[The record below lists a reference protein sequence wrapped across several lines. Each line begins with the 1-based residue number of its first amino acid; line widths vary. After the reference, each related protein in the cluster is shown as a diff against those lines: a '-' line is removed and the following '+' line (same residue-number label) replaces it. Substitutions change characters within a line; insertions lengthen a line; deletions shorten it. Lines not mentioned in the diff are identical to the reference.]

1 MTEGAPGGRALAP
14 EPRTPQPKQHHGWA
28 VALGG
33 LLFAVLIALVTM
45 NCGASR
51 AAWYSGNQGRPSGV
65 PADAVLC
72 GGAEGSHYVWLKR
85 ADLRLSDGRV
95 LPAFQISAWNGL
107 TGDPTFIGTGIFVP
121 VPAQG
126 ADDAGRPAA
135 LPTEAEILRSAS
147 FAGGE
152 LRFDFAGR
160 RESGRI
166 ITLNMPATGQ

>member
-1 MTEGAPGGRALAP
+1 MTQGTPGGPAPAHEPRAL
-14 EPRTPQPKQHHGWA
+14 QPKHHGRA

-33 LLFAVLIALVTM
+33 LLFVVLTALVTI
-45 NCGASR
+45 NYSTSR
-51 AAWYSGNQGRPSGV
+51 AAWHSGYQGRPSGV

-85 ADLRLSDGRV
+85 ADLRLADGRV
-95 LPAFQISAWNGL
+95 LPAFQISAWDGL
-107 TGDPTFIGTGIFVP
+107 TGDPAFIGTGLFVP
-121 VPAQG
+121 ILARDTG
-126 ADDAGRPAA
+126 DANRPAA

-160 RESGRI
+160 REYGRI
-166 ITLNMPATGQ
+166 VTLDLPVTGQ